1 MQNAKLD
8 LKSLVVCLVASLFFL
23 YEFIQINMFNSI
35 SQDVTRA
42 FQLDATGLGLL
53 SSCYFYSTVGFLL
66 PAGQILDRFSPKNTI
81 LVTLLICVFGLVG
94 FSRTDSFF
102 LAAIFRFLEGIGS
115 AFCFLGSFRIAA
127 AWVSEKHLGFVTG
140 LIITIGMLGGVL
152 AQAPLQ
158 LLVKYF
164 GWRDALLVDASLGIL
179 VALAILFIVKDAP
192 RHLIGVRKLEYWAS
206 LKTVY
211 LNFHNWLCGFY
222 TCILN
227 LPLVLFG
234 ALWGN
239 MYLEQV
245 HHFSESQAAAII
257 SLLFI
262 GTIVGAPLA
271 GLLSGKIGSRKIPML
286 FGALVSFLVASIIIS
301 LPSKSLLEFSV
312 LFFLLGLFSS
322 TQGLGYP
329 AAAERNSPALAGM
342 SASVVSF
349 TTMSGY
355 IVFQPLFGWI
365 MDAFGKPTLVENTRV
380 YSSFG
385 FELALSIIP
394 LSLILI
400 AMVFT
405 YFFRDQTSPPV
416 FSTDRKV

>member
-1 MQNAKLD
+1 MRDSKLN
-8 LKSLVVCLVASLFFL
+8 LKSFTVCLVAALFFL

-66 PAGQILDRFSPKNTI
+66 PAGQILDRFSPKTTI
-81 LVTLLICVFGLVG
+81 LVTLLICIFGLIG
-94 FSRTDSFF
+94 FSRTDSFIF
-102 LAAIFRFLEGIGS
+102 AAVFRFLEGIGS

-127 AWVSEKHLGFVTG
+127 AWVSEKQLGFMTG

-158 LLVKYF
+158 FLVKYF
-164 GWRDALLVDASLGIL
+164 GWRDALLVDASLGVAVAFLIL
-179 VALAILFIVKDAP
+179 LIVKDAP
-192 RHLIGVRKLEYWAS
+192 GERIVDRKLEYCAS
-206 LKTVY
+206 LKLVY
-211 LNFHNWLCGFY
+211 FNLHNWLCGFY

-245 HHFSESQAAAII
+245 RHCSESQAAAII
-257 SLLFI
+257 SLLFM
-262 GTIVGAPLA
+262 GTIVGAPIA
-271 GLLSGKIGSRKIPML
+271 GFLSGKMGTRKIPML
-286 FGALVSFLVASIIIS
+286 FGALASLSVVLAIIA
-301 LPSKSLLEFSV
+301 LPSSSSPELSL

-329 AAAERNSPALAGM
+329 AAAERNPPALAGM

-365 MDAFGKPTLVENTRV
+365 MDEFGKPALVANTRV
-380 YSSFG
+380 YSPFG
-385 FELALSIIP
+385 FELALLIIP

-400 AMVFT
+400 FMAFT
-405 YFFRDQTSPPV
+405 YLFKDQNSSPV
-416 FSTDRKV
+416 FSTDRKA